1 MLTHAN
7 LTAAVSSYDAWY
19 AGQDRPLL
27 DDKVL
32 LVLPL
37 FHIYALTTIL
47 LRQVKHG
54 NEMLLREKFDAEAI
68 LARHRGQARHLLPGR
83 ADDVDRAREPPR
95 HREPRPVLA
104 ALLRL
109 RRRLA
114 AGRGRGPLRAPHR
127 PQARRRLGHDR
138 DRARRHQPAARRA
151 GQARLDG
158 RAAARH
164 RDGHPRRSTTPAWSS
179 GRTRRARSRS
189 GPGTS

>member
-1 MLTHAN
+1 MRN

-54 NEMLLREKFDAEAI
+54 NTMLLREKFDAEAI
-68 LARHRGQARHLLPGR
+68 LADIEVKRATSFPGVPTMWI
-83 ADDVDRAREPPR
+83 ALANHPGIEQ
-95 HREPRPVLA
+95 PRPVLA

-114 AGRGRGPLRAPHR
+114 AGRGRR
-127 PQARRRLGHDR
+127 PDSSAS
-138 DRARRHQPAARRA
+138 PATSS
-151 GQARLDG
+151 
-158 RAAARH
+158 AAA
-164 RDGHPRRSTTPAWSS
+164 GA
-179 GRTRRARSRS
+179 
-189 GPGTS
+189 